1 MQCFR
6 CRASSWRTAIDL
18 VTSTYVACDRCG
30 LTRLEPFPDATTSA
44 ELYGDAYFVGASN
57 GGYADYL
64 RDARVHARN
73 ARRRVERLGPPARP
87 GDVLVDVGC
96 AYGFTS
102 IAARSAGWTPVGVEV
117 NESARAAVASKGIEC
132 VASIEE
138 IDPDRRIGAVTF
150 YQSLEHLP
158 DPAAVLLV
166 ARTLVGPDG
175 VVQIETWNRDAWP
188 ARLFGRR
195 WQQANPPS
203 VLWLFNREDL
213 TQLLTL
219 AGFATTSYRRTGK
232 WVTTG
237 LVAGVVGLDDV
248 TRLKFVGRLADLP
261 VPYFLPD
268 LVTATAVP
276 TTARRV

>member
-1 MQCFR
+1 MRCFR
-6 CRASSWRTAIDL
+6 CGASSWQTTIDL
-18 VTSTYVACDRCG
+18 VTSAYVACDQCG
-30 LTRLEPFPDATTSA
+30 LTRLEPFPDSATTA
-44 ELYGDAYFVGASN
+44 ELYGDAYFMGASN

-64 RDARVHARN
+64 RDSRVHARN
-73 ARRRVERLGPPARP
+73 ARRRIERLGPPPRP

-102 IAARSAGWTPVGVEV
+102 IAARSAGWTPLGVEV
-117 NESARAAVASKGIEC
+117 NESARAFVASAGIEC
-132 VASIEE
+132 VTSIDE
-138 IDPDRRIGAVTF
+138 IDPDRCIGAVTF

-158 DPAAVLLV
+158 DPIAVLLA
-166 ARTLVGPDG
+166 ARRLMGSDG
-175 VVQIETWNRDAWP
+175 VVEIETWNRDAWP

-213 TQLLTL
+213 THLLTL
-219 AGFATTSYRRTGK
+219 AGFVTTSYRRTMK

-237 LVAGVVGLDDV
+237 LVAGVVGLDGV
-248 TRLKFVGRLADLP
+248 THLKVADRLADLP

-276 TTARRV
+276 TTTGRA